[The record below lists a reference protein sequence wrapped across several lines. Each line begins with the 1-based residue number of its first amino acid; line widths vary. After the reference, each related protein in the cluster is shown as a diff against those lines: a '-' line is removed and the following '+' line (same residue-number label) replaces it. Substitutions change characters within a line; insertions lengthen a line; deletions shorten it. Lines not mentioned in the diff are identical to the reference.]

1 MNPTYEKSLSVVPY
15 LHTFLIQTIQTML
28 AQYFQNSKLHFL
40 VWIIY
45 NYLIK
50 IFQHFG
56 LKTLECGLKI
66 AICSSPV

>member
-1 MNPTYEKSLSVVPY
+1 MKNLP
-15 LHTFLIQTIQTML
+15 IQRML
-28 AQYFQNSKLHFL
+28 AEYFQNSKLHFL